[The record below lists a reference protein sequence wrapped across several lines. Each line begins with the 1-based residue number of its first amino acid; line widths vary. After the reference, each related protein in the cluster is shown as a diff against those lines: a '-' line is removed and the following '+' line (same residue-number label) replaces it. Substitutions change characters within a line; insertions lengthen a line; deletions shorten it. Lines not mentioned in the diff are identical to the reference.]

1 MAHGGTR
8 VPKRVPKWTKR
19 KIYCI
24 KYRQT
29 ETDGVIFGTIS
40 HSIYFRLVLWR
51 RVPFRVPF
59 FTCRCSL
66 SRTFQFTFTESH
78 TFLIINVL
86 ESSFGTCDSWFWH
99 ARAKSRA
106 SDFGVILHVSQFL
119 AKYPLLLPNTAYY
132 ANWLSIVYGLK
143 DRLLKNL
150 LVFFAENRRF
160 NVFNLSLSSNEGK
173 KRKMALFCSETSGS
187 RR

>member
-19 KIYCI
+19 KIYCT

-40 HSIYFRLVLWR
+40 LSVYFRLVLWC

-66 SRTFQFTFTESH
+66 SRTFQFTFSESH
-78 TFLIINVL
+78 TLLIISILGVR
-86 ESSFGTCDSWFWH
+86 FGTCDSWFWH

-106 SDFGVILHVSQFL
+106 SDFGVILHISQFL
-119 AKYPLLLPNTAYY
+119 AKYPLLLADAKFSLSNTAYY
-132 ANWLSIVYGLK
+132 ANWLSILYGLK
-143 DRLLKNL
+143 GRRLKNL
-150 LVFFAENRRF
+150 LVFC
-160 NVFNLSLSSNEGK
+160 
-173 KRKMALFCSETSGS
+173 RKSKI
-187 RR
+187 